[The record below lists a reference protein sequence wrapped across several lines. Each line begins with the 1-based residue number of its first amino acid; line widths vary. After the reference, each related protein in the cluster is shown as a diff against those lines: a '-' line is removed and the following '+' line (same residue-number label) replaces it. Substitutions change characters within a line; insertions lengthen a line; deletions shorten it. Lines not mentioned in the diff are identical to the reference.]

1 MNFGRIAEKNIKR
14 QNQYFVKLDLAEREM
29 GSSHQALYQLDILF
43 LLQTIPLTVLPT
55 ILCFSLA

>member
-43 LLQTIPLTVLPT
+43 LFQTIPLTVLPT